1 MSGSA
6 ARSGGRPSDTRA
18 PAGEETAGLAHV
30 ATVSFLA
37 SRATPPIGFFVAL
50 AGGVALARVGQL
62 RGARWGYGA
71 SVAAM
76 LQTVAIIGPVRFGVP
91 LTQALTAPLL
101 GVLEARGVGA
111 RVQMLVCAVIRL
123 VQNALTSA
131 FVIVVLT
138 GLDVYLDSYDTI
150 AGVIPLLPEGRAAAW
165 IVTIGSLL
173 VWAVFASVVQVW
185 VYRRGLH
192 GWPPAGEEHAAA
204 RRRAAG
210 GRVRSRARRGGS
222 TPAPSRW
229 PPRSPSACW
238 CRASR
243 GCCWGRSRH
252 GCVVAALA
260 SRGDRTVVPLG
271 AGLALVLGTV
281 IFSIAM
287 LGGQGI
293 EDSLARGSRAALLVL
308 VATWLRA
315 AAGTAGLREVSRR
328 VLGRLRRVPAA
339 AEAVL
344 VMDELGSG
352 RELGAA
358 ARSVLAALQG
368 GAGADGPGARRGAR
382 LGRRRDARRSVPRSV
397 ETSAAAAH
405 AGRTTSVLVALA
417 AVASAG
423 GAAGVPAVTR
433 QALSVPARSSSAAR
447 RPCGSARNGC
457 GRGAP
462 WSRPRGGAACRG
474 ASSRASSA
482 SGARRPTTTRGSPR

>member
-1 MSGSA
+1 VSGFAARAAATGEGPGPGGSA
-6 ARSGGRPSDTRA
+6 AS
-18 PAGEETAGLAHV
+18 AGEETAGLAHV

-50 AGGVALARVGQL
+50 AGGVALARIGQL

-91 LTQALTAPLL
+91 LTQALSAPLL

-111 RVQMLVCAVIRL
+111 RTQMLVCAAIRL

-165 IVTIGSLL
+165 TVTVASL
-173 VWAVFASVVQVW
+173 VAWAAFASAVQVW

-192 GWPPAGEEHAAA
+192 AWPRPGEEHSLHVDAPVSEEPDREHAGRFDPRAVALAAA
-204 RRRAAG
+204 IAFALLVSSISWALLAAVAVWLLG
-210 GRVRSRARRGGS
+210 A
-222 TPAPSRW
+222 A
-229 PPRSPSACW
+229 
-238 CRASR
+238 
-243 GCCWGRSRH
+243 
-252 GCVVAALA
+252 VAA
-260 SRGDRTVVPLG
+260 RGDRTVVRVG

-281 IFSIAM
+281 IFSISM
-287 LGGQGI
+287 LGGQGP
-293 EDSLARGSRAALLVL
+293 EDALARGARAALLVL

-328 VLGRLRRVPAA
+328 VLGRLRRAPAA
-339 AEAVL
+339 PEAAL

-358 ARSVLAALQG
+358 ARSVLVALRAVPPRLLPVLDAVLGWVAFESRRFCPPVVEDQ
-368 GAGADGPGARRGAR
+368 PPLRARAV
-382 LGRRRDARRSVPRSV
+382 DA
-397 ETSAAAAH
+397 
-405 AGRTTSVLVALA
+405 VLVALA
-417 AVASAG
+417 LAPLAALVA
-423 GAAGVPAVTR
+423 
-433 QALSVPARSSSAAR
+433 
-447 RPCGSARNGC
+447 
-457 GRGAP
+457 
-462 WSRPRGGAACRG
+462 
-474 ASSRASSA
+474 
-482 SGARRPTTTRGSPR
+482 

>member
-1 MSGSA
+1 MSGSTAETA
-6 ARSGGRPSDTRA
+6 AAGEPVRPSRQRP
-18 PAGEETAGLAHV
+18 PAGQETAGLAHV

-111 RVQMLVCAVIRL
+111 SVQMLVCALIRL

-131 FVIVVLT
+131 FVILVLT

-150 AGVIPLLPEGRAAAW
+150 AGVVPLLPEGRAAAW
-165 IVTIGSLL
+165 IVTVGSL
-173 VWAVFASVVQVW
+173 VAWAVFASAVQVW

-192 GWPPAGEEHAAA
+192 AWPRAGEEHSLHVDAPPPGESDREQPGRFDPRAVALAAA
-204 RRRAAG
+204 IAFGLLVSSISWVLLGA
-210 GRVRSRARRGGS
+210 
-222 TPAPSRW
+222 
-229 PPRSPSACW
+229 
-238 CRASR
+238 
-243 GCCWGRSRH
+243 
-252 GCVVAALA
+252 VAAWLVIA
-260 SRGDRTVVPLG
+260 ALTSGGDRTVVPLG

-293 EDSLARGSRAALLVL
+293 EDSLARGARATLLVL

-315 AAGTAGLREVSRR
+315 AAGTVGLREVSRR

-344 VMDELGSG
+344 VMDQLGSG
-352 RELGAA
+352 RQLGAA
-358 ARSVLAALQG
+358 ARSVLAALRAVPAQVVPVLDAVLG
-368 GAGADGPGARRGAR
+368 WVAVETRRFRPEVVEGQPELRMRVADG
-382 LGRRRDARRSVPRSV
+382 
-397 ETSAAAAH
+397 
-405 AGRTTSVLVALA
+405 VLVALA
-417 AVASAG
+417 AAPVA
-423 GAAGVPAVTR
+423 
-433 QALSVPARSSSAAR
+433 ALVA
-447 RPCGSARNGC
+447 
-457 GRGAP
+457 
-462 WSRPRGGAACRG
+462 
-474 ASSRASSA
+474 
-482 SGARRPTTTRGSPR
+482 

>member
-1 MSGSA
+1 MAEA
-6 ARSGGRPSDTRA
+6 AAAGEPVRPSGQGP
-18 PAGEETAGLAHV
+18 PAGQETAGLAHV

-111 RVQMLVCAVIRL
+111 RVQMLVCALIRL

-150 AGVIPLLPEGRAAAW
+150 AGFIPLLPEGRAAAW
-165 IVTIGSLL
+165 IVTVGSLL
-173 VWAVFASVVQVW
+173 AWAVFASAVQVW

-192 GWPPAGEEHAAA
+192 GWPRAGEEHPLHVDAPPSGEGDRERPGRFDPRAVALAAA
-204 RRRAAG
+204 IAFGLLVSSISWVLLGA
-210 GRVRSRARRGGS
+210 
-222 TPAPSRW
+222 
-229 PPRSPSACW
+229 
-238 CRASR
+238 
-243 GCCWGRSRH
+243 
-252 GCVVAALA
+252 VAAWLA
-260 SRGDRTVVPLG
+260 IAALVSRGDRTVVPLG

-293 EDSLARGSRAALLVL
+293 EDSLARGARAALLVL

-328 VLGRLRRVPAA
+328 ALGRLRRAARGGGGRARHGSARVRTPARRRRA
-339 AEAVL
+339 
-344 VMDELGSG
+344 
-352 RELGAA
+352 LGARRA
-358 ARSVLAALQG
+358 EGSA
-368 GAGADGPGARRGAR
+368 GAGGPGARRGAG
-382 LGRRRDARRSVPRSV
+382 LGRRRDAR
-397 ETSAAAAH
+397 
-405 AGRTTSVLVALA
+405 
-417 AVASAG
+417 
-423 GAAGVPAVTR
+423 
-433 QALSVPARSSSAAR
+433 LS
-447 RPCGSARNGC
+447 
-457 GRGAP
+457 
-462 WSRPRGGAACRG
+462 PRGGRG
-474 ASSRASSA
+474 PAGAPRA
-482 SGARRPTTTRGSPR
+482 GG